1 MYQNTKSIS
10 RTMQETA
17 DLSDAH
23 CHLNLF
29 PDPKQTIRE
38 CAAHGMK
45 VILATG
51 GSMKDNLQ
59 VSGLT
64 DAEMVFGIV
73 GIGPDFVNEV
83 DQVEMLADLVKG
95 NRKIVGIGEI
105 GLDFKIATGQE
116 QIEKQ
121 KELFEKQILLA
132 KELEL
137 PIVIHS
143 RGSFNEVLR
152 ILDRHSVK
160 RAMFHFFEGNGADAK
175 ELESRG
181 YIMSVPP
188 VENSKRKDAIRSI
201 SIKNVVVETDSPVVG
216 KTPLDVKRSL
226 EMIAKIREMG
236 VSELAQVTTDTLREF
251 FYI

>member
-1 MYQNTKSIS
+1 MYQNTKSIY
-10 RTMQETA
+10 RTIQQTA

-29 PDPKQTIRE
+29 ADPKQTVIE
-38 CAAHGMK
+38 CAAQGMK
-45 VILATG
+45 IILATG
-51 GSMKDNLQ
+51 GSMKDNIQ
-59 VSGLT
+59 VSEITKG
-64 DAEMVFGIV
+64 EIVFGIV
-73 GIGPDFVNEV
+73 GIGPDFVS
-83 DQVEMLADLVKG
+83 EMERVGELERLVKG

-105 GLDFKIATGQE
+105 GLDFKIATE
-116 QIEKQ
+116 EAQIKLQ
-121 KELFEKQILLA
+121 KELFEKQILIA

-143 RGSFNEVLR
+143 RGSFREVLK
-152 ILDRHSVK
+152 ILDAHGVK

-181 YIMSVPP
+181 YLMSVPP
-188 VENSKRKDAIRSI
+188 VESSRRKDAIRAI
-201 SIKNVVVETDSPVVG
+201 SLKNIVVETDSPVVG

-236 VSELAQVTTDTLREF
+236 VSELAQITTDNLREF

>member
-1 MYQNTKSIS
+1 
-10 RTMQETA
+10 MQDTA

-45 VILATG
+45 VMLATG

-59 VSGLT
+59 VSELAR
-64 DAEMVFGIV
+64 AEIVFGIV
-73 GIGPDFVNEV
+73 GIGPDFANEV
-83 DQVEMLADLVKG
+83 DQVGMLANLVRG

-105 GLDFKIATGQE
+105 GLDFKIASGAE
-116 QIEKQ
+116 QIDRQ
-121 KELFEKQILLA
+121 RELFERQIVLA
-132 KELEL
+132 KQLEL

-143 RGSFNEVLR
+143 RNSFREVLK
-152 ILDRHSVK
+152 ILDGHGVK

-181 YIMSVPP
+181 YLMSVPP

-201 SIKNVVVETDSPVVG
+201 SLKNIVVETDSPVVG

-226 EMIAKIREMG
+226 EMIAKIRGMG
-236 VSELAQVTTDTLREF
+236 VSELAQITTDNLREF